1 MQKSRLHIIF
11 GDLLKIRHPRNPL
24 KNKNSLVIK
33 LLENI
38 PSWIKNKYLLT
49 AAGFAI
55 WILFIDDRDFI
66 TTHFRHKEEL
76 RKLEESKKYYQGQ
89 IAATRAELEKLKSN
103 PSTIEKY
110 AREKYFMKKDNED
123 VFVIREK

>member
-1 MQKSRLHIIF
+1 MRL
-11 GDLLKIRHPRNPL
+11 LQ
-24 KNKNSLVIK
+24 
-33 LLENI
+33 NI
-38 PSWIKNKYLLT
+38 PSWLKNKYLLT

-76 RKLEESKKYYQGQ
+76 KKLEQSKKYYQAQ
-89 IAATRAELEKLKSN
+89 ITATRAELDKLKSN
-103 PSTIEKY
+103 PATIEKY

-123 VFVIREK
+123 IFLIQEK

>member
-1 MQKSRLHIIF
+1 MT
-11 GDLLKIRHPRNPL
+11 G
-24 KNKNSLVIK
+24 
-33 LLENI
+33 
-38 PSWIKNKYLLT
+38 
-49 AAGFAI
+49 ACFAI

-76 RKLEESKKYYQGQ
+76 KKLEQSKKYFQGQ
-89 IAATRAELEKLKSN
+89 IAATKAELDKLKSN

-123 VFVIREK
+123 IFLIREK

>member
-1 MQKSRLHIIF
+1 MT
-11 GDLLKIRHPRNPL
+11 G
-24 KNKNSLVIK
+24 
-33 LLENI
+33 
-38 PSWIKNKYLLT
+38 
-49 AAGFAI
+49 ACFAI

-76 RKLEESKKYYQGQ
+76 KKLAQSKKYFQGQ
-89 IAATRAELEKLKSN
+89 IAATKAELDKLKSN

-123 VFVIREK
+123 IFLIREK

>member
-1 MQKSRLHIIF
+1 M
-11 GDLLKIRHPRNPL
+11 
-24 KNKNSLVIK
+24 IK

-49 AAGFAI
+49 VAGFAI
-55 WILFIDDRDFI
+55 WILFIDDRDLI

>member
-1 MQKSRLHIIF
+1 MKF
-11 GDLLKIRHPRNPL
+11 FD
-24 KNKNSLVIK
+24 
-33 LLENI
+33 NI

-49 AAGFAI
+49 AVGFTI

-66 TTHFRHKEEL
+66 TTHFRHKKEL
-76 RKLEESKKYYQGQ
+76 AKLEQSKKYYQGQ
-89 IAATRAELEKLKSN
+89 ITSTKAELEKLKSN

-123 VFVIREK
+123 IFLIQEK

>member
-1 MQKSRLHIIF
+1 VLRIL
-11 GDLLKIRHPRNPL
+11 D
-24 KNKNSLVIK
+24 
-33 LLENI
+33 NI
-38 PSWIKNKYLLT
+38 PSWIKNKYFLT
-49 AAGFAI
+49 AAGFAV

-76 RKLEESKKYYQGQ
+76 KKLEASKKYYQAQ
-89 IAATRAELEKLKSN
+89 IAATRAELDKLKSN